1 MGLLLEN
8 SLGST
13 ERSGQLVLR
22 GGKCG
27 GGLSGGSLFWHFVE
41 RLVGVSLFPVFF
53 TSESIGRENGTVLA
67 IQILGSGLGFKM
79 RPTGRQHIQFL
90 GHSPSHP
97 SPIRILSVKLL

>member
-79 RPTGRQHIQFL
+79 SPTGRQQHTIFGPQPI
-90 GHSPSHP
+90 PSQP
-97 SPIRILSVKLL
+97 NSNTFS